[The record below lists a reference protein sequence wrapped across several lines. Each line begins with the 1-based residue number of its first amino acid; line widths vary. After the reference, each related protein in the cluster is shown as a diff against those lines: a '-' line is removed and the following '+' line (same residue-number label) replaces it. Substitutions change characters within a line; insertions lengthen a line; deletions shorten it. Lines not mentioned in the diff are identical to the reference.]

1 MNHLKAKSTIGKAA
15 LGAIAFFAQ
24 MRPCINLTALD
35 AVIDDFGALR
45 IMNVTIAPVII
56 KPETEEQNESCPQI
70 EQEKDIHV

>member
-1 MNHLKAKSTIGKAA
+1 LA
-15 LGAIAFFAQ
+15 
-24 MRPCINLTALD
+24 ALD

-56 KPETEEQNESCPQI
+56 KPESKEQGESCPQI